1 MVQKY
6 NLFFNKTVFLMLFSC
21 FFNCLNARK
30 HRVHK
35 KITILTTRS
44 INKYVFMYKIKDFN
58 FKFIGFANYNCIK
71 TIHKY
76 IKM

>member
-1 MVQKY
+1 MQE
-6 NLFFNKTVFLMLFSC
+6 NIE
-21 FFNCLNARK
+21 
-30 HRVHK
+30 HIK